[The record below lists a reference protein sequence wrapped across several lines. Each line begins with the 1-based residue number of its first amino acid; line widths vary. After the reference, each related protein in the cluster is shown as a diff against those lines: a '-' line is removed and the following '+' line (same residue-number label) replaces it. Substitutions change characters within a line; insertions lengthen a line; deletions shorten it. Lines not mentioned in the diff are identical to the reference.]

1 MEATFVTSPC
11 GTRWPRTPG
20 NVNAY
25 EKGKGSIEKSE
36 KIKVEVQKIDVEVK
50 DAERELI
57 ELKSKE
63 EVEKEKKERDEEVD
77 WYRDKLKSME
87 EHMTMMEQMI
97 EDNEKRFEHELF
109 LEKERSESLEDR
121 LRQDDDGRR
130 LSALK
135 VRELDLREKELS
147 NVEQRA
153 EAAAKTARE
162 CCGFESS
169 LTISDPAVNVLCDLS
184 MVQPLESGTKKDEKV
199 STVAALLDK
208 MLLGHEQL
216 REILEE
222 AEKYSAKFVVERFTN
237 RFKSL
242 VNISKAS
249 MYVVTILV
257 LGKINETKTMNAVK
271 YACSRTML
279 QLEDDHFA
287 LKSGAVPVM
296 DESFKLMTLT
306 DLPGMVELQSNADPV
321 GVEKH
326 WRTIE
331 RFVGIVVCF
340 ISDVK
345 GKLARAV
352 RELEEFVGEGLDAV
366 DDTLGQYEKLFDV
379 CTSWFGSPYENDFKK
394 IQRFLKICPEMVQRD
409 YAEYV
414 SGKLLDSAEERL
426 DEMTMNWVQ
435 FDSLIRRVW
444 ESSVVKENIRSEFGL
459 TDEKV

>member
-109 LEKERSESLEDR
+109 LEKERSKSLEDR
-121 LRQDDDGRR
+121 LRRDDDGRR

-135 VRELDLREKELS
+135 VRELDLREKEFDLA
-147 NVEQRA
+147 VEQRT

-162 CCGFESS
+162 RCGFESS
-169 LTISDPAVNVLCDLS
+169 LMISDPAVNVLCDLS

-222 AEKYSAKFVVERFTN
+222 AETYSAKFVVERFTN

-249 MYVVTILV
+249 MSVVTILV
-257 LGKINETKTMNAVK
+257 MGKINQTKDDGRCEV
-271 YACSRTML
+271 RLL
-279 QLEDDHFA
+279 QDHA
-287 LKSGAVPVM
+287 AAG
-296 DESFKLMTLT
+296 
-306 DLPGMVELQSNADPV
+306 
-321 GVEKH
+321 
-326 WRTIE
+326 R
-331 RFVGIVVCF
+331 
-340 ISDVK
+340 
-345 GKLARAV
+345 
-352 RELEEFVGEGLDAV
+352 
-366 DDTLGQYEKLFDV
+366 
-379 CTSWFGSPYENDFKK
+379 
-394 IQRFLKICPEMVQRD
+394 
-409 YAEYV
+409 
-414 SGKLLDSAEERL
+414 
-426 DEMTMNWVQ
+426 
-435 FDSLIRRVW
+435 
-444 ESSVVKENIRSEFGL
+444 
-459 TDEKV
+459 